1 LAGYYVRFWSRIL
14 PILTRQ
20 EDTRARILN
29 AENAESTEVFQPAK
43 NGAWCVNL
51 QALGKTGK
59 KKMVKDA
66 QKLSKS

>member
-1 LAGYYVRFWSRIL
+1 MCAFGRAFLL
-14 PILTRQ
+14 ILTRQ

-29 AENAESTEVFQPAK
+29 AENAEIAEVFQPAK

-51 QALGKTGK
+51 QALGTTGK
-59 KKMVKDA
+59 KKMVKNA